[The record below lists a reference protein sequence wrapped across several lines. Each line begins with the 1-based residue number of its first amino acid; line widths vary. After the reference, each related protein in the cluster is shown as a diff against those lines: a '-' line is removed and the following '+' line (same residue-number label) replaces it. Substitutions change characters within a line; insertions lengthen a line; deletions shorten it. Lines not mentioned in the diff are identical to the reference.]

1 MMSGERRLDR
11 PMRLTIDLPTDISI
25 ALRRF
30 ANLNDSLPLEQAAA
44 LALRE
49 YLISTG
55 DLELVPSIDE
65 DTKPEGRA

>member
-1 MMSGERRLDR
+1 
-11 PMRLTIDLPTDISI
+11 MRLTIELTTDESI

-30 ANLNDSLPLEQAAA
+30 ANLHHPLPLEEAAA

-55 DLELVPSIDE
+55 DLEVISAL
-65 DTKPEGRA
+65 EGDGEVAGNA

>member
-1 MMSGERRLDR
+1 MNS
-11 PMRLTIDLPTDISI
+11 MRLTIDLPSDVSI

-30 ANLNDSLPLEQAAA
+30 ANMNDPLPLKEAAA

-55 DLELVPSIDE
+55 DLELVPVLDADS
-65 DTKPEGRA
+65 DTDGSA